1 MLSALARVAQEE
13 GEKTVVLK
21 ASSSAELE
29 ALEAKAHSLL
39 LPTFLVRTILG
50 TTCSSLHVLL
60 YNLKYVGECSM
71 TMACSFDK
79 SA

>member
-1 MLSALARVAQEE
+1 MEHCALLCQLDRQDVEQSGGSVQEE

-29 ALEAKAHSLL
+29 ALEAKAQSLL
-39 LPTFLVRTILG
+39 LPTFLVRPHQLG
-50 TTCSSLHVLL
+50 S
-60 YNLKYVGECSM
+60 NLDEL
-71 TMACSFDK
+71 